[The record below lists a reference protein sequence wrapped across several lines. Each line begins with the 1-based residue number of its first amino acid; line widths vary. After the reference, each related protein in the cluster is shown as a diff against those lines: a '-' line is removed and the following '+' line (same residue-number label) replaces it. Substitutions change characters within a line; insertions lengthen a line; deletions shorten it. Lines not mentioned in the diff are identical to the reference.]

1 MPVRIA
7 NQEISA
13 LIDTGSSINVM
24 SSQLFNSIPD
34 SMKSEFSA
42 TSDKITLANNQTVQI
57 YGTAKVKITV
67 PQGKHWIHVYI
78 LAQTSHPLILGTH
91 YLYSKNIVLDFS
103 DCCIKS
109 KQFKVLTQSP
119 ASLPPNSEVLIWGHV
134 NGKVQYGM
142 QGICTS
148 KISKDRGVIISKAVV
163 TVNREKQ
170 VPIKIL
176 NFTNEIVH
184 LNKGQILAELEPFSK
199 DHVCMPLSENNDT
212 HFVQNIQLST
222 EPVIKDTEIDSKFI
236 SYFNIPE
243 YLTEVQKSTLI
254 EFLHSNKELFVT
266 EENPDLGFTNVVQHQ
281 ICLKPDFKPKHQ
293 RSYRLTPEKK
303 DILRHHLDELLR
315 QGVIAPVDET
325 EDVPITSP
333 VVLVSKRTYQKGK
346 ANASSK
352 ETSLSKFR
360 FCCDFRYLN
369 SMTQHFSY
377 SIPDLQD
384 LTESFS
390 TKTPNFLTSIDLS
403 SGFFQLPISKDSQ
416 RYTAFNTCFGTF
428 KFLRLPMGLSSS
440 PASFQLLMDKVLKG
454 LTFKSCLCYLD
465 DILIAS
471 ETFDQHIEDL
481 RNVFQRLSNAGL
493 KLGPKKCTFAQN
505 SCIYLGHKISNKGI
519 EPPPDRV
526 QAIVDYP
533 IPKNV
538 KELRR
543 LVGLFNWFRKY
554 IKNFS
559 AEMEP
564 LTRLLKK
571 YERFSWTDEQ
581 QRAFQNVKSLL
592 LDSPI
597 LAFPNFNLPFR
608 LAVDSCCKGIGY
620 VLYQKMSETDE
631 IRVIRFGSKALSK
644 WQKSYGPTKLE
655 LLGMVTAV
663 LECSSYLR
671 TQPFVIECDHQAL
684 KPLFSNQLKGAIY
697 ERWIAILQQYNFE
710 IQYKPA
716 REMQVPDALSR
727 CTQETNNAFESPDE
741 QDPYFPYEPENTGQ
755 IIVPGG
761 IQLTTLL
768 HDSDTSDSKNLQL
781 NNICLPAPV
790 PMYTVD
796 NSVPRKN
803 VLLQAQNE
811 YDADTED
818 IDQQFARVAKKR
830 KPRKTI
836 QLYPRKKYNVVKKSE
851 PLNKLTDCDSKHTQI
866 SISDQ
871 LNQFEKVY
879 QQITQSTNLPKSD
892 QIFDQS
898 TDSATSQC
906 DATFFN
912 QSTESSQN
920 EEPDKIFNQSTASDN
935 VQDSDKIFEQTTD
948 VNETQVAYTSENEI
962 TNNYTNKRD
971 SDTGIDSDPNVNILK
986 SIDIFREKG
995 FSIESIH
1002 ELQRNDT
1009 NCRPLIKYLERNELP
1024 KLQKEARRLLL
1035 LIPNFHL
1042 INGILFHTRNRKSV
1056 RAKTMNNFQLVV
1068 PEISLKTIIALHH
1081 DSTLGGHCGIQN
1093 TLDLIQEQ
1101 YYFPNLSEKVTDY
1114 IRSCHECQSR
1124 KNTTLKTKASITSF
1138 PTPCA
1143 PFEVW
1148 EMDLQYGPVPV
1159 SRSGNSYIFTAID
1172 LFSKYMFA
1180 EPIPNTDPL
1189 TVGNALFRLVTQFGV
1204 CRTIVSDQGSE
1215 FIGKCF
1221 REVCRL
1227 LDIIQEYTP
1236 SFAHH
1241 CLGACERP
1249 HRTLSERLTPFIV
1262 KGKPWEDVLPGIVF
1276 SMNNTPNQSV
1286 GFSPFE
1292 IVFGKRPQFPLSLH
1306 IKDTDFSSVP
1316 KDCHTYLKQQCEK
1329 LNIIRTEVEKNAIN
1343 SKVKM
1348 MDRVNKDKISNISF
1362 NENDYV
1368 YLLKEPTGSGQKFK
1382 NKFAGPYVISA
1393 VNSPHMYTLKDPHTN
1408 KILSKSVHI
1417 NRLKSAYVRKP
1428 NPSKYFMDPVHTKL
1442 DDVEVQDYT
1451 SMDEDNTPVKDNQ
1464 NTNYDNLSE
1473 NTSDSD
1479 NTSKSDNILIVENS
1493 TAMSRPKR
1501 TKKLPARFK
1510 DNNFIHFSEV
1520 DVSSESTSASQ
1531 LKVKRFLAHKIMNG
1545 KRAYLAHIVG
1555 EPAQHAMWLQ
1565 EHQLGPKAKA
1575 KLKSRPPP
1583 KI

>member
-1 MPVRIA
+1 MSESDNESVFTDDFLLYNQITDDIEPDIGYLLQPPASPLQLNTSFSLPNVETPITPAWTQFDKFQTSDFTNSSTPNTVVSSTLDDEVQPPISNFKHNSFHKMEKLANCRKFGGYPHENAFQFLSEFESYAVLHHILPEEDARKIAAFHLHLCGPALTWFNTLPADNKQLWQTFEQVYKKQYIDIDFRSPTILLEGHHSDSANCLAAAKMGEAYGYRKDEAPLVAAVTKSANNTPAAVKDLNNFKTDVVSELQGQINSLTQAVSKLATNFSQQLDNSRDVKENDRFSRPRNRDRQVYQYDRGLCRKCQAPGHFARACNWNEQESTECTSDDDSTFVCKFLYMPVRIA

-176 NFTNEIVH
+176 NFTNETVH

-222 EPVIKDTEIDSKFI
+222 EPVNKDTEIDSKFI

-948 VNETQVAYTSENEI
+948 VNETQVTYISENEI

-986 SIDIFREKG
+986 SIDIFREK
-995 FSIESIH
+995 
-1002 ELQRNDT
+1002 D
-1009 NCRPLIKYLERNELP
+1009 
-1024 KLQKEARRLLL
+1024 
-1035 LIPNFHL
+1035 
-1042 INGILFHTRNRKSV
+1042 
-1056 RAKTMNNFQLVV
+1056 LV
-1068 PEISLKTIIALHH
+1068 
-1081 DSTLGGHCGIQN
+1081 
-1093 TLDLIQEQ
+1093 
-1101 YYFPNLSEKVTDY
+1101 
-1114 IRSCHECQSR
+1114 
-1124 KNTTLKTKASITSF
+1124 
-1138 PTPCA
+1138 
-1143 PFEVW
+1143 
-1148 EMDLQYGPVPV
+1148 
-1159 SRSGNSYIFTAID
+1159 
-1172 LFSKYMFA
+1172 
-1180 EPIPNTDPL
+1180 
-1189 TVGNALFRLVTQFGV
+1189 
-1204 CRTIVSDQGSE
+1204 
-1215 FIGKCF
+1215 
-1221 REVCRL
+1221 
-1227 LDIIQEYTP
+1227 
-1236 SFAHH
+1236 
-1241 CLGACERP
+1241 
-1249 HRTLSERLTPFIV
+1249 
-1262 KGKPWEDVLPGIVF
+1262 
-1276 SMNNTPNQSV
+1276 
-1286 GFSPFE
+1286 
-1292 IVFGKRPQFPLSLH
+1292 
-1306 IKDTDFSSVP
+1306 
-1316 KDCHTYLKQQCEK
+1316 
-1329 LNIIRTEVEKNAIN
+1329 
-1343 SKVKM
+1343 
-1348 MDRVNKDKISNISF
+1348 
-1362 NENDYV
+1362 
-1368 YLLKEPTGSGQKFK
+1368 
-1382 NKFAGPYVISA
+1382 
-1393 VNSPHMYTLKDPHTN
+1393 
-1408 KILSKSVHI
+1408 
-1417 NRLKSAYVRKP
+1417 
-1428 NPSKYFMDPVHTKL
+1428 
-1442 DDVEVQDYT
+1442 
-1451 SMDEDNTPVKDNQ
+1451 
-1464 NTNYDNLSE
+1464 
-1473 NTSDSD
+1473 
-1479 NTSKSDNILIVENS
+1479 
-1493 TAMSRPKR
+1493 
-1501 TKKLPARFK
+1501 
-1510 DNNFIHFSEV
+1510 
-1520 DVSSESTSASQ
+1520 
-1531 LKVKRFLAHKIMNG
+1531 
-1545 KRAYLAHIVG
+1545 
-1555 EPAQHAMWLQ
+1555 
-1565 EHQLGPKAKA
+1565 
-1575 KLKSRPPP
+1575 
-1583 KI
+1583 